1 MKRLG
6 ILLLT
11 LFVAI
16 SLFGGGA
23 AWAAA
28 EEVTDLPPVPQEQ
41 VQQVEQAES
50 AESAEDTEDREP
62 WQIYVEDKLLPT
74 VSAVASGAC
83 ALYILILPVLK
94 KITAAAL
101 KAKIAAD
108 GFDTAAGGIRENA
121 SDNKALA
128 AAVEALRA
136 ELQSDSAKVVA
147 TEERNRELVGVLL
160 RVVAL
165 AFSHE
170 AELVRNGTAREI
182 MKEVEAYVTTE
193 SSEEA
198 Q

>member
-6 ILLLT
+6 ILMLALCLALA
-11 LFVAI
+11 LFC
-16 SLFGGGA
+16 GGA
-23 AWAAA
+23 VLVAA
-28 EEVTDLPPVPQEQ
+28 EEVTELPPAPQEQ
-41 VQQVEQAES
+41 VQDAAPAQ
-50 AESAEDTEDREP
+50 DRAP
-62 WQIYVEDKLLPT
+62 WQVFIEDKLLPT
-74 VSAVASGAC
+74 ICAVASGAC
-83 ALYILILPVLK
+83 TLYILILPVLK

-101 KAKIAAD
+101 KAKTAAD
-108 GFDTAAGGIRENA
+108 GFDTAAGGIRETA

-136 ELQSDSAKVVA
+136 ELQSDSAKVVE

-182 MKEVEAYVTTE
+182 MKEVEAYVAADDPK
-193 SSEEA
+193 EA

>member
-1 MKRLG
+1 MMKRFG
-6 ILLLT
+6 ILMLT
-11 LFVAI
+11 LCVAVV
-16 SLFGGGA
+16 LFCGGA
-23 AWAAA
+23 VLVAA
-28 EEVTDLPPVPQEQ
+28 EEVTDLPSVPQEQ
-41 VQQVEQAES
+41 VQDVPP
-50 AESAEDTEDREP
+50 AEDRAP
-62 WQIYVEDKLLPT
+62 WQIYVEDKLLPVLGAV
-74 VSAVASGAC
+74 VSGVC
-83 ALYILILPVLK
+83 TLYILILPVLK

-101 KAKIAAD
+101 RAKAAAD
-108 GFDTAAGGIRENA
+108 GFDSAAGGIRETA

-170 AELVRNGTAREI
+170 SELVRNGTAREI
-182 MKEVEAYVTTE
+182 MKEVEAYVTAE
-193 SSEEA
+193 SPEEA

>member
-6 ILLLT
+6 IFVLALCLAAV
-11 LFVAI
+11 LFC
-16 SLFGGGA
+16 GGA
-23 AWAAA
+23 ALVAG
-28 EEVTDLPPVPQEQ
+28 EEVTELPPVPQEQ
-41 VQQVEQAES
+41 
-50 AESAEDTEDREP
+50 AEDVPIAQDRAP
-62 WQIYVEDKLLPT
+62 WQIYIEDKLLP
-74 VSAVASGAC
+74 VLGAVASGAC
-83 ALYILILPVLK
+83 TLYILILPVLK

-101 KAKIAAD
+101 RAKTAAD
-108 GFDTAAGGIRENA
+108 GFDSAAGGIRETA

-170 AELVRNGTAREI
+170 SELVRNGTAREI
-182 MKEVEAYVTTE
+182 MKEVGAYVAADN
-193 SSEEA
+193 SEET
-198 Q
+198 